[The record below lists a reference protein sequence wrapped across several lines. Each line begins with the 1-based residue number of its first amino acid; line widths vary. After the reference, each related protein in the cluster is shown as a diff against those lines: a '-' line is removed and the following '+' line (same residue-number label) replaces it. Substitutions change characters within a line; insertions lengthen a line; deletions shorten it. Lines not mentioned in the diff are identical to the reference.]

1 MGYTRRQFV
10 EAAFEEIGFASYVY
24 DLEPEQLE
32 AAGRRLDTMMAEWN
46 AKGIRLGYP
55 LPSSPERNDLDTE
68 TNVPDAAYD
77 GILCGLAVRI
87 APGLGKTPSPDTKA
101 RAKAGYNLMLS
112 RAAMPPAVQLPA
124 SMPVGAGAKRVDAPF
139 VAQPANRLSAG
150 AGDILE
156 F

>member
-55 LPSSPERNDLDTE
+55 LPSSPEVSDLDTE

-77 GILCGLAVRI
+77 GILCGLAIRI
-87 APGLGKTPSPDTKA
+87 APGLGKTPSPDTKS
-101 RAKAGYNLMLS
+101 RAKAGYNLMMS
-112 RAAMPPAVQLPA
+112 RAAMPPEMQLPA
-124 SMPVGAGAKRVDAPF
+124 SMPVGAGQKRLVDTF
-139 VAQPANRLSAG
+139 VQGPSDRLQAG
-150 AGDILE
+150 GDSILE